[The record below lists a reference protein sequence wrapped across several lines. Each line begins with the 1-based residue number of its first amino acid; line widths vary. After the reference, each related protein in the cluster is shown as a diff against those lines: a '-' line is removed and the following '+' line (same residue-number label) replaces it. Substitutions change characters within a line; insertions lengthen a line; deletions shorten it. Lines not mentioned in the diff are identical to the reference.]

1 MGLNHSGATPEDVSF
16 EHIHVPFFA
25 PGVALMLAPTEAGFI
40 ANELTQGIKELSE
53 FSDGRRQDE

>member
-1 MGLNHSGATPEDVSF
+1 MGLNHSGATPEDVPF

-25 PGVALMLAPTEAGFI
+25 PDVALMLAHTEAGFI